1 VEWTIVSYSRGEAC
15 LALVWNRPLTVE
27 AMATERVGRRI
38 IDAHSHIGEMAA
50 WKFYDLKEPV
60 KPTVY
65 EFPTVRDYVKHM
77 DRYGVERA
85 LVIPNY
91 GIPVQEQPFSL
102 NALAIEAAQSD
113 DRLRCALW
121 VSILPQN
128 RERTLEALSHAGER
142 GVVALK
148 STFLLGGNP
157 NPETWDEETAD
168 LAEACF
174 SAAEQHDLVFHFHT
188 SPGGSSDVNNYI
200 PMIERFGKRVK
211 IYLVHF
217 GGGVSGHI
225 RLVPRFLDYVEQG
238 YKVYTD
244 TSWAIGFGARWLLA
258 EIERR
263 GVGADRVLFSSDEPW
278 SDFWGEYYKIAGQPI
293 SSELKDRIMYQNFE
307 ALYGQQR
314 QQAT

>member
-1 VEWTIVSYSRGEAC
+1 MTGERISR
-15 LALVWNRPLTVE
+15 
-27 AMATERVGRRI
+27 RV

-50 WKFYDLKEPV
+50 WKFYDLREPV

-65 EFPTVRDYVKHM
+65 EFPTVSDYLAHM
-77 DRYGVERA
+77 DHYRVERA

-102 NALAIEAAQSD
+102 NPLAIEAAQSNE
-113 DRLRCALW
+113 RLRSALW

-128 RERTLEALSHAGER
+128 RERTLEALKHAGER

-148 STFLLGGNP
+148 TTFLLGGNP
-157 NPETWDEETAD
+157 NPETWDEETTA

-174 SAAEQHDLVFHFHT
+174 RAAEEHDLVFHFHT
-188 SPGGSSDVNNYI
+188 SPGGSSDISNYI
-200 PMIERFGKRVK
+200 PLIERYGKRVK
-211 IYLVHF
+211 MYLVHF

-238 YKVYTD
+238 YKLYTD

-263 GVGADRVLFSSDEPW
+263 GVGGDRVLFASDEPW
-278 SDFWGEYYKIAGQPI
+278 SDFYGEYWKINGARV
-293 SSELKDRIMYQNFE
+293 SDELKDRIFYRNFE
-307 ALYGQQR
+307 ELYGGS
-314 QQAT
+314 